1 MKKRICLFLLAAV
14 LLITM
19 VPSVQA
25 VENLC
30 FVAMNDTIP
39 TTLKNN
45 GIPYYTNS
53 RLFIPFTAFNASP
66 NGVGASYNVEKNTF
80 VLYNAY
86 ETLLFDLE
94 NDTYSNTAGD
104 EFEVEVAYRSG
115 MLYIPASVVSHFGLY
130 VTLLFSHDGYPI
142 IRFTNGDQVYD
153 DGMFVA
159 QAESLIVRAAQE
171 YENELAGQTW
181 QPVVKPEDPEP
192 EPPEPAAPVDVYLAF
207 RGDAVSAYTLERLE
221 IHRVQAAFFLT
232 EAQILQERDLV
243 RAIYAAGHTIGIA
256 PDPEDP
262 DPENSLLRAN
272 DALDSIMFFR
282 SVLALVPVDA
292 EVSNPSLHLLREP
305 ETMSVVDLIE
315 TVKEPQLYVVDTGA
329 AGVIASLANAG
340 AAMLKLRETTF

>member
-1 MKKRICLFLLAAV
+1 MLLVAALMIAMIPPV
-14 LLITM
+14 R
-19 VPSVQA
+19 A

-45 GIPYYTNS
+45 GIPYYVDS
-53 RLFIPFTAFNASP
+53 RLYIPFTSFNASP

-94 NDTYSNTAGD
+94 NDTYSNTGGD
-104 EFEVEVAYRSG
+104 EFEVEVAFRSG
-115 MLYIPASVVSHFGLY
+115 LLYIPASVVSHFGLF

-171 YENELAGQTW
+171 YEKELTAQIW
-181 QPVVKPEDPEP
+181 QPVVEPEEPEP
-192 EPPEPAAPVDVYLAF
+192 EPPEPVAPIEVYLAF
-207 RGDAVSAYTLERLE
+207 KGEAISAYTLERLE
-221 IHRVQAAFFLT
+221 IHRVRAAFFLT
-232 EAQILQERDLV
+232 EAQIVQERELV

-256 PDPEDP
+256 PAPEDP
-262 DPENSLLRAN
+262 DVADALLRAN
-272 DALDSIMFFR
+272 DALDSILFFR
-282 SVLALVPVDA
+282 SVLALVPTDA
-292 EVSNPSLHLLREP
+292 EVDVSGLHLLRET

-315 TVKEPQLYVVDTGA
+315 TVKEPQLYVVDSGA
-329 AGVIASLANAG
+329 AGVIASLVNAG
-340 AAMLKLRETTF
+340 AAILKLRETTF